1 MRNSIG
7 ERSCSHQQK
16 RAKSELV
23 FHIAS
28 NAAEN
33 TIRSMSTPPPTH
45 TTTYANHH
53 LRTPPPR
60 QATFTSRTPYLTHVN
75 DHTRQHPRSW
85 MSNEPEGGARGCRR
99 AIGKIWKCSVGSWK
113 LKNAPAMEKKRHEQK
128 GEKHEMVVSLAAL
141 TSLVID

>member
-1 MRNSIG
+1 MPVRNSIG
-7 ERSCSHQQK
+7 VRSCSHQQK

-28 NAAEN
+28 IAAEN
-33 TIRSMSTPPPTH
+33 TIRSMCTPPTTH
-45 TTTYANHH
+45 TTTYANPH
-53 LRTPPPR
+53 L
-60 QATFTSRTPYLTHVN
+60 RTPYLTHVN

-99 AIGKIWKCSVGSWK
+99 EIGKIWKCSVGSW